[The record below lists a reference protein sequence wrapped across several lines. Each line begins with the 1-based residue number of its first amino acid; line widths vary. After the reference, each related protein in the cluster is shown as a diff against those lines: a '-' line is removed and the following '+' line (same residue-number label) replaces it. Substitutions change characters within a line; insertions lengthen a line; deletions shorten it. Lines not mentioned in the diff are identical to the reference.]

1 MNTNSVAPAAVC
13 GTLIQSNHSFD
24 CLTFLVERDQIV
36 LVYMAYLWTTYI
48 GIYFIMLVVLI
59 TSYLAKKT

>member
-13 GTLIQSNHSFD
+13 GTLIQSNHSID

-48 GIYFIMLVVLI
+48 GISSCLW
-59 TSYLAKKT
+59 S